1 MENFKLL
8 DYLYSLSIS
17 PIFINILGAFFTGLF
32 ITLISIPKIIRIS
45 VRKGLMDVPGERS
58 SHSNKVPTLGGV
70 ALFFGIVVSTSIFS
84 TELGVN
90 YSFFLSA
97 ITILFFIGLMDDL
110 LVVAPDKKLYG
121 QIISTVL
128 IIFGSGIMINSFSG
142 LFGIY
147 RIPYF
152 IGVLLTLFIF
162 IVLINAYNLIDGID
176 GLATGIGI
184 VISLCFV
191 YIFYRIFDYAIGIL
205 AISTIAVLL
214 GFGRYNLSKDYKI
227 FMGDTGSMVIGFIL
241 TFMAVRFL
249 YISESSNLGLKTGP
263 VLLLFIFVIPVVDTI
278 SVFTI
283 RLLQKKSPFTPDK
296 NHLHHQFIKL
306 GFTHIQTSVI
316 LVVINIF
323 FIMVGYLLRNIE
335 INQLLLYFIILTIL
349 FIVLLRYIVYKK
361 TNINKSL

>member
-17 PIFINILGAFFTGLF
+17 PIFINIIGAFFTALF

-45 VRKGLMDVPGERS
+45 IRKGLMDVPGERS

-84 TELGVN
+84 TGLGVN

-121 QIISTVL
+121 QIISTIL

-147 RIPYF
+147 KLPYF
-152 IGVLLTLFIF
+152 AGVLLTLFIF

-176 GLATGIGI
+176 GLASGIGI

-191 YIFYRIFDYAIGIL
+191 YIFYRIFDYSIGVL
-205 AISTIAVLL
+205 AISTTAVLI
-214 GFGRYNLSKDYKI
+214 GFGRYNLSKNYKI

-241 TFMAVRFL
+241 TFMAIRFL
-249 YISESSNLGLKTGP
+249 YISENSNLGLKTGP
-263 VLLLFIFVIPVVDTI
+263 VLLLFIFVIPVIDTI

-283 RLLQKKSPFTPDK
+283 RLLQGKSPFAPDK

-306 GFTHIQTSVI
+306 GFSHIQTSII
-316 LVVINIF
+316 LVFINIF
-323 FIMVGYLLRNIE
+323 FVIIGYLLRNIE
-335 INQLLLYFIILTIL
+335 INLLLLFFMILSSLFIII
-349 FIVLLRYIVYKK
+349 LRYIVYSKIKK
-361 TNINKSL
+361 N